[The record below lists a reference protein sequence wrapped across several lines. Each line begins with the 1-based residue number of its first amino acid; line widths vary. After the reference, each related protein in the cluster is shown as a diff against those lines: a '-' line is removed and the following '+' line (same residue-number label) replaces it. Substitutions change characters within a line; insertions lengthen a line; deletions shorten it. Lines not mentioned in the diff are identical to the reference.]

1 MKKYFKKLD
10 NSKWKVYLQLFFKK
24 GTKFRL
30 HLKPGITQFVDGDAR
45 IYFNNL
51 KEEQSFLQHF
61 DTKVIWSKEYDTKEE
76 AQVMESKLLKY
87 FGKPSKLNFETSGD
101 SEVRDY
107 NHQLWMSIKDSL
119 YAA

>member
-10 NSKWKVYLQLFFKK
+10 NGKWKVYLQLFFKK

-45 IYFNNL
+45 IYFSNL

-61 DTKVIWSKEYDTKEE
+61 DTKEE